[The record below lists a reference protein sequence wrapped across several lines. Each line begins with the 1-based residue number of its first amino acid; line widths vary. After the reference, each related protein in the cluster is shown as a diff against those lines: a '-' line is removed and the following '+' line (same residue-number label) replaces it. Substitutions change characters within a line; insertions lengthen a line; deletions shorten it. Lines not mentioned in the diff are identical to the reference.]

1 MLCSPEELLQKNQAL
16 SNTWQ
21 RYQALPSFDSFV
33 ELAVSI
39 NSFTEFLI
47 DKGITALHHAS
58 HQLEQVTLTLFNK
71 DVGHP
76 LPQAA
81 LDDLNERVLA
91 LGRMTHTHATAT
103 ADLAER
109 RQDPHYSTTHDIRVG
124 QTWLIGHD
132 ETAWRALR
140 AQLGYFGMNA
150 EFTTWGQVLPDSAGV
165 APLLLLCGNALRW
178 DS

>member
-16 SNTWQ
+16 LNTWQ

-47 DKGITALHHAS
+47 DKGVTALHHAS
-58 HQLEQVTLTLFNK
+58 HQLEQVTLALFSQ
-71 DVGHP
+71 DVAHP
-76 LPQAA
+76 LPQDA

-91 LGRMTHTHATAT
+91 LGRMASTHATAT

-109 RQDPHYSTTHDIRVG
+109 RHDLLHPTPHDLRIS

-132 ETAWRALR
+132 PSACPAGLFRHDAAVHPLASAL
-140 AQLGYFGMNA
+140 A
-150 EFTTWGQVLPDSAGV
+150 
-165 APLLLLCGNALRW
+165 
-178 DS
+178 